1 MELAKLGPGRNQNA
15 ITMSTLEKLTFH
27 ELTTDGNNYLSWSL
41 DMNAHLAAKDLLETI
56 VTDNGPIVQ

>member
-1 MELAKLGPGRNQNA
+1 
-15 ITMSTLEKLTFH
+15 MSTLEKLSFH
-27 ELTTDGNNYLSWSL
+27 ALTIDKNNYLSWSL